1 MVMSIDRVTE
11 WEEVKKH
18 ARVVARAW
26 ADPEFKERLLEDPRG
41 VLIEQGFDVPAE
53 TDVSVVES
61 SEGTLSSIGDVIYF
75 SLPAKPAGGLG
86 DEYLSGLR
94 PQAGPQTSSPDSHG
108 PQTSSPSSHGPQT
121 SADCSGCFSGPS
133 CGAAG

>member
-94 PQAGPQTSSPDSHG
+94 SGQAKSCGPQTSSPDSHG
-108 PQTSSPSSHGPQT
+108 PQTSSPDSHGPAT
-121 SADCSGCFSGPS
+121 SAGGCSL
-133 CGAAG
+133 CGAIG